1 MELDPN
7 PLESLVLRFQRTIPA
22 ESEDYTADGSFAAPP
37 PGLPIQHRSSPS
49 PAPPAPPPS
58 PIITRPVKS
67 VPKPSHEAGHLVES
81 LSESSLSYEV
91 SDMASSTEAIDMPL
105 KSNRARSRSS
115 SERITSSLRKD
126 KMDVSESEDDS
137 IIISSDEETV

>member
-1 MELDPN
+1 
-7 PLESLVLRFQRTIPA
+7 
-22 ESEDYTADGSFAAPP
+22 
-37 PGLPIQHRSSPS
+37 
-49 PAPPAPPPS
+49 
-58 PIITRPVKS
+58 
-67 VPKPSHEAGHLVES
+67 
-81 LSESSLSYEV
+81 
-91 SDMASSTEAIDMPL
+91 MASSTEAIDMPL